1 MPVDFDQ
8 LDAEMDGIIN
18 ESAEATD
25 LKLASMIS
33 SITRMTDDEVLELF
47 PNSGDVKKLKDLMM
61 IVKSAGDRNDKVRRI
76 VSNAEGFGDVILT
89 LLNKFT

>member
-1 MPVDFDQ
+1 MPIDFDK

-33 SITRMTDDEVLELF
+33 SVTRMTDDEVLELF

-61 IVKSAGDRNDKVRRI
+61 IVKSGGDRNDKVRRI

>member
-1 MPVDFDQ
+1 MPIDFDQ

-47 PNSGDVKKLKDLMM
+47 PKSGDVKKLKDLMM

>member
-1 MPVDFDQ
+1 MPIDFDK

-47 PNSGDVKKLKDLMM
+47 PKSGDVKKLKDLMM

>member
-1 MPVDFDQ
+1 MPIDFDQ

-33 SITRMTDDEVLELF
+33 SITRMTDDEVLDLF
-47 PNSGDVKKLKDLMM
+47 PKSGDVKKLKDLMV
-61 IVKSAGDRNDKVRRI
+61 IVKSAGDRNDKVRQI

>member
-18 ESAEATD
+18 ESAEAAD

-47 PNSGDVKKLKDLMM
+47 PNSGDVKRLKDLMV
-61 IVKSAGDRNDKVRRI
+61 IVKSAGDRSDKVRRI

-89 LLNKFT
+89 LLSKFA

>member
-1 MPVDFDQ
+1 MPIDFDK

-47 PNSGDVKKLKDLMM
+47 PKSGDVKKLKYLMM